1 MLIYKNYNLGLETKL
16 DKFPTVLTQN
26 MFSKHNLKVNNKRQA
41 ENFSYTWK
49 GEIKLYS
56 TNIYN
61 QKYLKYYISKH
72 EGTSKRSF

>member
-1 MLIYKNYNLGLETKL
+1 
-16 DKFPTVLTQN
+16 
-26 MFSKHNLKVNNKRQA
+26 MFSKHNLKLKVNNKRQA
-41 ENFSYTWK
+41 ENFLYTWK

-61 QKYLKYYISKH
+61 QKYLKYYISKR